1 MTHFSTPPK
10 MSGEWQ
16 IPPRWRAEETA
27 VKSMC
32 LLATSAWLIIPIHR
46 RTGDRFWCW
55 KWIPCRVVPFHG
67 PGEIR
72 VVGPPNNPCYAGA
85 WSGDGRWIYLTVTT
99 GESHIWRQ
107 RFRYGELQQIT
118 FGPTS
123 QEGIGMAPD
132 GKSFITSVGSQ
143 DSTVWIH
150 DKDGDHQISSEENAR
165 APSVS
170 SEGNSL
176 YFLMINRQSHLSE
189 LLMKDLKSGKM
200 DRLLPGYSMEHYSI
214 SHDGKQIAFTAN
226 DAAGYSSIWNDAAGH
241 PSIWIA
247 PMNRRSSPVRI
258 SSTKVEDSPHFL
270 PDGDLVLRAVEGG
283 SNFLYRMKAD
293 GSGRSKIT
301 AQRVLDLDTVSPDG
315 RWVTAAAPMANQE
328 HTAAIK
334 ALRVGG
340 DEEQIMWSKPCLV
353 NLDTY

>member
-1 MTHFSTPPK
+1 MD
-10 MSGEWQ
+10 SGGR
-16 IPPRWRAEETA
+16 I
-27 VKSMC
+27 
-32 LLATSAWLIIPIHR
+32 L
-46 RTGDRFWCW
+46 
-55 KWIPCRVVPFHG
+55 PCRVVPFHG

-72 VVGPPNNPCYAGA
+72 VVGPPNSPCYAGA

-107 RFRYGELQQIT
+107 RFRSGELQQIT

-150 DKDGDHQISSEENAR
+150 DKDGDHQISSEGNAR
-165 APSVS
+165 APSFS
-170 SEGNSL
+170 SDGNSL

-241 PSIWIA
+241 PSMDCTHEPA
-247 PMNRRSSPVRI
+247 FVPGAHLLDKSRRFSSFLARWRSC
-258 SSTKVEDSPHFL
+258 SSRGRGRFEFSLPH
-270 PDGDLVLRAVEGG
+270 E
-283 SNFLYRMKAD
+283 S
-293 GSGRSKIT
+293 
-301 AQRVLDLDTVSPDG
+301 
-315 RWVTAAAPMANQE
+315 
-328 HTAAIK
+328 
-334 ALRVGG
+334 
-340 DEEQIMWSKPCLV
+340 
-353 NLDTY
+353 